1 MALAILKD
9 LILFLNHFENTN
21 FPKHSSIRAHY
32 LKWQLKLFKCI
43 NFIGIQSTMEYY
55 KCGDFTFNFLFVN
68 MDEEDVSAERV
79 AQEINIWMDNLPP
92 GKVS

>member
-1 MALAILKD
+1 MK
-9 LILFLNHFENTN
+9 
-21 FPKHSSIRAHY
+21 
-32 LKWQLKLFKCI
+32 
-43 NFIGIQSTMEYY
+43 STMEYY

-68 MDEEDVSAERV
+68 MNEEDVSAERV